1 MSEVAGD
8 SLERFED
15 SHGEIREAVEEAAGL
30 VVCTDFDGTL
40 APIEEDPDAPEI
52 DPENRE
58 LLERLRDAGDTRV
71 AVVSGRALTDVRE
84 RVGVEGIAYAGNHG
98 LELEREGS
106 VVVHPIA
113 KRHADRIE
121 RICEA
126 LSEALAGIDGTGIE
140 DKGVTATIHYR
151 QTPDEAVPVV
161 REAVDDAV
169 ERFGGS
175 GIEKTDGKEIVE
187 LRPEVRWHKGMAVSM
202 LVDDHP
208 DDWLPIY
215 IGDDTTDESA
225 FRAVDDGLAIY
236 VGTGETD
243 AHYRVPTQSGVTP
256 CLSALAEWHAG
267 TERRPRADGIER

>member
-1 MSEVAGD
+1 MSEVAGG
-8 SLERFED
+8 SLERFDD
-15 SHGEIREAVEEAAGL
+15 SHEEIREAVENAAGL
-30 VVCTDFDGTL
+30 VLCTDFDGTL

-58 LLERLRDAGDTRV
+58 LLERFHDAADTRV
-71 AVVSGRALTDVRE
+71 AVVSGRALADVRE

-113 KRHADRIE
+113 QRHAGRIE
-121 RICEA
+121 RICSALEA
-126 LSEALAGIDGTGIE
+126 ALARIDGTGIE

-151 QTPDEAVPVV
+151 QTPEESVPAVL
-161 REAVDDAV
+161 EAVDDAV
-169 ERFGGS
+169 ERFGNGE
-175 GIEKTDGKEIVE
+175 IERTGGKEIVE

-202 LVDDHP
+202 LVEDHP
-208 DDWLPIY
+208 DDWLPVY

-243 AHYRVPTQSGVTP
+243 AHYRVPTQSGVAS
-256 CLSALAEWHAG
+256 CLSALAEWHI
-267 TERRPRADGIER
+267 DG